1 MSVFPKPIIT
11 TIADLKRMHERRV
24 PRMFYD
30 YAESGSWT
38 EQTFRENTTDFDQI
52 RLRQRVAVDM
62 TGRSTATHM
71 IGENVAMPVALA
83 PVGLTGMQHADGEIK
98 AARAAEK
105 FGVPYTLSTMSI
117 NSIEDVAAATTAPF
131 WFQLYTMRDT
141 DYTSLLIERARAAK
155 CSALVI
161 TLDLQILGQR
171 HKDLKNG
178 LSAPPKLTIKTLANL
193 ATKWSWGLEMLRAQR
208 REFGNIVGHV
218 DGISDASSLGAWTAE
233 QFDPSWD
240 GDKIAKLKEQWGG
253 KVILKGILDAEDA
266 KMALK
271 VGADAIIVSNHGG
284 RQLDGALSSIR
295 ALPSILEAVGDQIEV
310 HIDGGIRSGQDVLK
324 AVAMGAKGTYIGR
337 AYIYGLGAMGQDGV
351 TEALNVIHR
360 ELDTT
365 MALCGE
371 TQVTDLGR
379 QNLLIPKD
387 FEGRWQD

>member
-1 MSVFPKPIIT
+1 MPVIT
-11 TIADLKRMHERRV
+11 NIKDLQRIHERRV

-62 TGRSTATHM
+62 SGRSTATKM
-71 IGENVAMPVALA
+71 IGQDVAMPVALA

-98 AARAAEK
+98 AARAAEA

-117 NSIEDVAAATTAPF
+117 NSIEDVAAATTKPF
-131 WFQLYTMRDT
+131 WFQLYTMRDAA
-141 DYTSLLIERARAAK
+141 YVSRLIQRAKDAK

-193 ATKWSWGLEMLRAQR
+193 ATKWTWGLQMLRAQR

-233 QFDPSWD
+233 QFDLSLDW
-240 GDKIAKLKEQWGG
+240 GKIAKIKEQWGG

-295 ALPSILEAVGDQIEV
+295 ALPSILEAVGDQIDV
-310 HIDGGIRSGQDVLK
+310 HLDSGIRSGQDVLK
-324 AVAMGAKGTYIGR
+324 AMAMGAKGTYIGR
-337 AYIYGLGAMGQDGV
+337 AYIYGLGAMGQAGV
-351 TEALNVIHR
+351 TSALEVIHR

-371 TQVTDLGR
+371 THVDNLGR
-379 QNLLIPKD
+379 HNLLIPRD
-387 FEGRWQD
+387 FEGHWQD